1 MIELDDCFAIEKI
14 FKYMNQLV
22 IPYYNFE
29 KYGFKTFMQMNLRRN
44 YINVEQAAKISKQ
57 KESQKYKM

>member
-1 MIELDDCFAIEKI
+1 
-14 FKYMNQLV
+14 MNQLV

-57 KESQKYKM
+57 KESQKYKV